1 MGGKQR
7 PPPTPRQDKRPF
19 IITFR
24 RRHRQQLAS
33 VPREGGC
40 AATRVLARAY
50 GASLGVE
57 RVEKRDVRYVSA
69 TT

>member
-1 MGGKQR
+1 MGTQAR
-7 PPPTPRQDKRPF
+7 TTQDKQDPTRHSVIKF
-19 IITFR
+19 LS
-24 RRHRQQLAS
+24 RHRQQLAS

-57 RVEKRDVRYVSA
+57 RME
-69 TT
+69 T